1 MTEVAAPAAAPSTPQ
16 TTPNGGADPQPGQA
30 SAPNPGSEQSANAQR
45 IELAKLPPNTI
56 VTVIADGEERE
67 MTAADAFKFLGR
79 GFSANKRFEDAKAE
93 RMTAAQERAEAQ
105 RMIEEIAGA
114 VGDPARFR
122 RILAENGITPAQW
135 AQALLQADEQ
145 ESRLT
150 PEQRELRE
158 YKAREEER
166 KRADR
171 ENETK
176 AYEQE
181 RAAAREGYTRAF
193 HGLMTEEG
201 IPEGHVSRDLLMP
214 TLARAARYAME
225 TYGRPITKTE
235 VRQVIANAKREFGA
249 LAQPPAPVEPPAPP
263 RTAPQLAR
271 QEARDPNTGRY
282 RELPPTPAARL
293 NVNGQRMVKRRSDV
307 WG

>member
-1 MTEVAAPAAAPSTPQ
+1 MTEVAAPSAPSTP
-16 TTPNGGADPQPGQA
+16 TTPNGGADPQPGSA
-30 SAPNPGSEQSANAQR
+30 AAPNPGSEQSANAQR

-150 PEQRELRE
+150 PEQQLRFVE
-158 YKAREEER
+158 AQRLGFIEAQQLAIGIDAAVLVGLVER
-166 KRADR
+166 VRPFD
-171 ENETK
+171 
-176 AYEQE
+176 QHLVV
-181 RAAAREGYTRAF
+181 EGVEPLWLVQRD
-193 HGLMTEEG
+193 G
-201 IPEGHVSRDLLMP
+201 RDLAV
-214 TLARAARYAME
+214 TLPLEVLRL
-225 TYGRPITKTE
+225 E
-235 VRQVIANAKREFGA
+235 VREVDPGGVEAKRSCRHAENPC
-249 LAQPPAPVEPPAPP
+249 L
-263 RTAPQLAR
+263 
-271 QEARDPNTGRY
+271 
-282 RELPPTPAARL
+282 
-293 NVNGQRMVKRRSDV
+293 MS
-307 WG
+307 

>member
-1 MTEVAAPAAAPSTPQ
+1 MTEVAAPAAPSTP
-16 TTPNGGADPQPGQA
+16 TTPNGGADPQPGSA
-30 SAPNPGSEQSANAQR
+30 AAPNPGSEQSANAQR

-114 VGDPARFR
+114 VGDPSKFR

-158 YKAREEER
+158 YKARDEER

-176 AYEQE
+176 AYEQK

-249 LAQPPAPVEPPAPP
+249 LAQPPAPAEPPAPP

-282 RELPPTPAARL
+282 RELPPTPAARV

>member
-1 MTEVAAPAAAPSTPQ
+1 M
-16 TTPNGGADPQPGQA
+16 
-30 SAPNPGSEQSANAQR
+30 
-45 IELAKLPPNTI
+45 
-56 VTVIADGEERE
+56 
-67 MTAADAFKFLGR
+67 
-79 GFSANKRFEDAKAE
+79 
-93 RMTAAQERAEAQ
+93 
-105 RMIEEIAGA
+105 
-114 VGDPARFR
+114 
-122 RILAENGITPAQW
+122 
-135 AQALLQADEQ
+135 
-145 ESRLT
+145 
-150 PEQRELRE
+150 RE

-176 AYEQE
+176 AYEQK

-282 RELPPTPAARL
+282 RELPPTPAARV